1 MIRRIYNQSTESAD
15 CLDKY
20 DASARGSHST
30 ASSPTNVNLP
40 HESIMQ
46 VLLF

>member
-1 MIRRIYNQSTESAD
+1 MAALMDRIYDQSTASVD

-30 ASSPTNVNLP
+30 ASSPANANLP
-40 HESIMQ
+40 HESIM
-46 VLLF
+46 